1 MGSENIT
8 LLLSKNKNKVYEKIF
23 PKYMLQYKVK
33 WKKTGWEI
41 FDFKTNKKIWYWII
55 SFRSKEYYKIVK

>member
-33 WKKTGWEI
+33 
-41 FDFKTNKKIWYWII
+41 
-55 SFRSKEYYKIVK
+55 